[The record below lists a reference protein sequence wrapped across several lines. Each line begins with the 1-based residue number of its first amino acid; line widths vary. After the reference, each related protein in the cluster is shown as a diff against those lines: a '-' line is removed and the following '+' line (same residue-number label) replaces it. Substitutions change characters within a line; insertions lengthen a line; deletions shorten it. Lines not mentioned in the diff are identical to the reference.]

1 MQCKAW
7 GVRMNDFRMMTLLH
21 YSRLRTEYMAKA
33 RRDRERA
40 AYWVGLARHAQ
51 HNLTMV
57 RRMYVA

>member
-1 MQCKAW
+1 
-7 GVRMNDFRMMTLLH
+7 MNDFRMLTLLH